1 MLNNKTLAIIKPDSV
16 VKKNVGK
23 IIDRI
28 LVADFRIVAME
39 QKQLSKSNAQEF
51 YEIHRKRPFYEDLV
65 SFMTSGPCVPIVL
78 EKNNAVAAFR
88 KIIGSTN
95 PEQADLGT
103 IRKDFAE
110 NVQNNAVHG
119 SDSDENARKEIAFF
133 FPTLQIHIE

>member
-1 MLNNKTLAIIKPDSV
+1 MNNKTLAIIKPDSV

>member
-1 MLNNKTLAIIKPDSV
+1 MNNKTLAIIKPDSV
-16 VKKNVGK
+16 DKKNVGK

-28 LVADFRIVAME
+28 LSAGFRVVAME

-51 YEIHRKRPFYEDLV
+51 YEIHRERPFYEDLV

-95 PEQADLGT
+95 PKQADLGT

-110 NVQNNAVHG
+110 NVQNNAIHG

>member
-1 MLNNKTLAIIKPDSV
+1 MNNKTLAIIKPDSV
-16 VKKNVGK
+16 GKKNVGK

-28 LVADFRIVAME
+28 LSAGFRIVAME

-110 NVQNNAVHG
+110 NVQNNAIHG

>member
-1 MLNNKTLAIIKPDSV
+1 MNNKTLAIIKPDSV
-16 VKKNVGK
+16 GKKNVGK

-28 LVADFRIVAME
+28 LSAGFRIVAME

-51 YEIHRKRPFYEDLV
+51 YEIPRDRPFYEDLV

-110 NVQNNAVHG
+110 NIQNNAVHG

>member
-1 MLNNKTLAIIKPDSV
+1 MNNKTLAIIKPDSV
-16 VKKNVGK
+16 GKNNVGK
-23 IIDRI
+23 ILDRI
-28 LVADFRIVAME
+28 LSAGFSVVAME

-51 YEIHRKRPFYEDLV
+51 YEIHRQRPFFQDLV
-65 SFMTSGPCVPIVL
+65 TFMTSGPCVPIVL

-95 PEQADLGT
+95 PEQADIGT
-103 IRKDFAE
+103 IRKDFAQ

-133 FPTLQIHIE
+133 FPTLQIHNE

>member
-1 MLNNKTLAIIKPDSV
+1 MNNKTLAIIKPDSV

-110 NVQNNAVHG
+110 NVQNNAIHG

>member
-1 MLNNKTLAIIKPDSV
+1 MNNKTLAIIKPDSV
-16 VKKNVGK
+16 GKKNVGK
-23 IIDRI
+23 IIDII
-28 LVADFRIVAME
+28 LAAGFRVVAME

-51 YEIHRKRPFYEDLV
+51 YKIHRERPFYEDLV

-110 NVQNNAVHG
+110 NVQNNAIHG

>member
-1 MLNNKTLAIIKPDSV
+1 MNNKTLAIIKPDSV

-28 LVADFRIVAME
+28 LAADFSIVAME

-110 NVQNNAVHG
+110 NVQNNAIHG

>member
-1 MLNNKTLAIIKPDSV
+1 MNNKTLAIIKPDSV
-16 VKKNVGK
+16 DKKNVGK

-28 LVADFRIVAME
+28 LSAGFIVVAME

-110 NVQNNAVHG
+110 NVQNNAIHG

>member
-1 MLNNKTLAIIKPDSV
+1 MNNKTLAIIKPDSV
-16 VKKNVGK
+16 VKKNVVK
-23 IIDRI
+23 IIDII
-28 LVADFRIVAME
+28 LAPGFRLVAME

-110 NVQNNAVHG
+110 NVQNNAIHG

>member
-1 MLNNKTLAIIKPDSV
+1 MNNKTLAIIKPDSV
-16 VKKNVGK
+16 GKNNVGK
-23 IIDRI
+23 ILDRI
-28 LVADFRIVAME
+28 LSAGFSVVAME
-39 QKQLSKSNAQEF
+39 QRQLSKSNAQEF
-51 YEIHRKRPFYEDLV
+51 YEIHRERPFFQDLV
-65 SFMTSGPCVPIVL
+65 TFMTSGPCVPIVL

-95 PEQADLGT
+95 PEQADIGT

-133 FPTLQIHIE
+133 FPTLQIHNE

>member
-1 MLNNKTLAIIKPDSV
+1 MNNKTLAIIKPDSV
-16 VKKNVGK
+16 GKNNVGK
-23 IIDRI
+23 ILDRI
-28 LVADFRIVAME
+28 LSAGFSVVAME

-51 YEIHRKRPFYEDLV
+51 YEIHRQRPFFQDLV
-65 SFMTSGPCVPIVL
+65 TFMTSGPCVPIVL

-95 PEQADLGT
+95 PEQADIGT

-110 NVQNNAVHG
+110 NVQNNAIHG

-133 FPTLQIHIE
+133 FPTLQIHNE

>member
-1 MLNNKTLAIIKPDSV
+1 MNNKTLAIIKPDSV
-16 VKKNVGK
+16 GKNNVGK
-23 IIDRI
+23 ILDRI
-28 LVADFRIVAME
+28 LSAGFSVVAME

-51 YEIHRKRPFYEDLV
+51 YEIHRERPFFQDLV
-65 SFMTSGPCVPIVL
+65 TFMTSGPCVPIVL

-95 PEQADLGT
+95 PEQADIGT

-110 NVQNNAVHG
+110 NVQNNAIHG

-133 FPTLQIHIE
+133 FPTLQIHNE

>member
-1 MLNNKTLAIIKPDSV
+1 MNNKTLAIIKPDSV

-28 LVADFRIVAME
+28 LAADFSIVAME

>member
-1 MLNNKTLAIIKPDSV
+1 MNNKTLAIIKPDSV
-16 VKKNVGK
+16 GKNNVGK
-23 IIDRI
+23 ILDRI
-28 LVADFRIVAME
+28 LSAGFSVVAME

-95 PEQADLGT
+95 PEQADIGT

-110 NVQNNAVHG
+110 NVQNNAIHG
-119 SDSDENARKEIAFF
+119 SDSDENAIKEIAFF

>member
-1 MLNNKTLAIIKPDSV
+1 MNNKTLAIIKPDSV
-16 VKKNVGK
+16 GKKNVGK

-28 LVADFRIVAME
+28 LSAGFRIVAME

-51 YEIHRKRPFYEDLV
+51 YEIHRDRPFYEDLV

-110 NVQNNAVHG
+110 NIQNNAVHG

>member
-1 MLNNKTLAIIKPDSV
+1 MNNKTLAIIKPDSV
-16 VKKNVGK
+16 GKNNVGK
-23 IIDRI
+23 ILDRI
-28 LVADFRIVAME
+28 LSAGFSVVAME
-39 QKQLSKSNAQEF
+39 QRQLSKSNAQEF
-51 YEIHRKRPFYEDLV
+51 YEIHRERPFFQDLV
-65 SFMTSGPCVPIVL
+65 TFMTSGPCVPIVL

-133 FPTLQIHIE
+133 FPTLQIHNE

>member
-1 MLNNKTLAIIKPDSV
+1 MNNKTLAIIKPDSV
-16 VKKNVGK
+16 DKKNVGK

-28 LVADFRIVAME
+28 LSAGFRVVAME

-51 YEIHRKRPFYEDLV
+51 YEIHRERPFYEDLV
-65 SFMTSGPCVPIVL
+65 SFMTSGPCIPIVL

-110 NVQNNAVHG
+110 NVQNNAIHG